1 MALLQTWRGRVTSLA
16 FVLAIGSVSSATADN
31 WPSWRGP
38 HGNGICDEGHVAYR
52 WNRTENVAWRLAL
65 PGPGGST
72 PAVWEDRIFLTA
84 VEGDELLLLC
94 ASTDGEEL
102 WRRVVG
108 VGNKNVRND
117 EGNFASPSASTD
129 GEFVWSMMS
138 SGDIG
143 CYDFDGEE
151 VWKLD
156 LQDRYGP
163 FQISFGMT
171 ATPVL
176 YGDRLFLQLVHGDRK
191 ADTHEARI
199 VALDKRTG
207 AELWQAHR
215 ITGAYGE
222 NELSYASPML
232 YDDTKMRFL
241 VTHGADFVIAYDLN
255 DGHEI
260 WRCGGLNPHDDPKK
274 RYHPT
279 LRFVASPAMVPGMI
293 VVPTA
298 KNGPVIALRPH
309 LMGDLT
315 ENADAY
321 IWKRPDN
328 TPDVPC
334 PLIHDGLVYLCREN
348 GNLICLEAKTG
359 QELYQE
365 RTNRERHRASPVY
378 ADGRVYLTARD
389 GKVTVVKTGRD
400 FEILAQNDLEE
411 PQSSSPAISNGT
423 IYLRTFEALWAIR
436 EPN

>member
-1 MALLQTWRGRVTSLA
+1 MALFETFCRRFAILVMLLAAGR
-16 FVLAIGSVSSATADN
+16 SACADN

-38 HGNGICDEGHVAYR
+38 HQNGICDETGIPLK
-52 WNRTENVAWRLAL
+52 WSGSDNIAWRLEL
-65 PGPGGST
+65 PGPAGAT
-72 PAVWEDRIFLTA
+72 PAVWDEHIFLTA
-84 VEGDELLLLC
+84 VNGDNLTLLC
-94 ASTDGEEL
+94 ASTDGKEL
-102 WRRVVG
+102 WRQVVG

-117 EGNFASPSASTD
+117 EGNFASPSPTTD
-129 GEFVWSMMS
+129 GKFVWSMMS
-138 SGDIG
+138 SGDLG
-143 CYDFDGEE
+143 CYDFEGQE

-176 YGDRLFLQLVHGDRK
+176 YGDALYVQLIHGDRE

-207 AELWQAHR
+207 SEIWQAHR

-232 YDDTKMRFL
+232 YDYGNL
-241 VTHGADFVIAYDLN
+241 QYLITHGADFAIAYDLE

-279 LRFVASPAMVPGMI
+279 LRFVASPATAPGMV

-298 KNGPVIALRPH
+298 KNGPVVALH
-309 LMGDLT
+309 ANLTGDVT
-315 ENADAY
+315 DNEAAY
-321 IWKRPDN
+321 FWKRPDN

-348 GNLICLEAKTG
+348 GNLICLEAESGK
-359 QELYQE
+359 ELYQE
-365 RTNRERHRASPVY
+365 RTHRERHRASPVY

-389 GKVTVVKTGRD
+389 GKVTVVKAGPK
-400 FEILAQNDLEE
+400 FEILAQNDLGE

-436 EPN
+436 GK